1 MYVGKLAAD
10 VEAAVERL
18 SQDGIDGWGLHVCE
32 DMEAAGELMDLG
44 GYEGCTD
51 TCAHWDH
58 SPAAPTR
65 RWVPRSGTVVY
76 LGYDY
81 RPGDERVVWF
91 AHILDDGD
99 DVRYIELI
107 EPPTEHWASARYVES
122 VPDWVLADLAE
133 RN

>member
-1 MYVGKLAAD
+1 MYIGKLAAD
-10 VEAAVERL
+10 IEAAVERL
-18 SQDGIDGWGLHVCE
+18 SQDGIDGWGLQVCKE
-32 DMEAAGELMDLG
+32 MEAAGKLMDLG

-81 RPGDERVVWF
+81 RPGDARVVWF
-91 AHILDDGD
+91 AHILGNGE
-99 DVRYIELI
+99 DVRYVELI
-107 EPPTEHWASARYVES
+107 EPPTEHWSSARYVES